1 MNCHSKIKG
10 NRMSELEDILL
21 QLKFDTDRDDYK
33 QGQLDAI
40 RFCVRK
46 HGENWTLEDFK
57 HDLEKAIKLNLDKEY
72 IKGIVSGLKYN
83 IKLMEGIK

>member
-46 HGENWTLEDFK
+46 HGENWTLE
-57 HDLEKAIKLNLDKEY
+57 EI
-72 IKGIVSGLKYN
+72 
-83 IKLMEGIK
+83 